1 MKVSEKERE
10 ARECIFI
17 SNVITKKL
25 DFVRNDLMPVYG
37 RDVTLREVEQAL
49 WDQYL
54 KIQNRLHNVFENI
67 TFKKDEI
74 DYLKRLKLL

>member
-1 MKVSEKERE
+1 MINEKERE

-25 DFVRNDLMPVYG
+25 DFVRNDLMPTYG

-54 KIQNRLHNVFENI
+54 KNQNRLHNVFENI

-74 DYLKRLKLL
+74 NYLKRLGLT